1 MPDNGIDWGQL
12 GKSLIGQSDEQVL
25 DREKDIY
32 RNPGDKVKRTGI
44 EKIMDSIF
52 RGGSSAGLQSLS
64 EERYVQGLRDEF
76 RRDLAGIDAGVAKT
90 LNLPSVDQLDK
101 NDSIE
106 SLTKSVNDAT
116 RLQTARRTA
125 EATRDDTGKLQDL
138 ARVSDNPE
146 EILKGFAVGSEL
158 MCRLALV
165 SPMAIHKQGF
175 HPTAI
180 LGAFGAS
187 IGISKILKNNISQMT
202 SSLGIVGSMASGI
215 IEYLAEGTWTKRLHP
230 GWAGASGWKSAHFGK
245 SNFKGPRTVFDGKN
259 GIFNSFTDRK
269 IIPDFEKL
277 TNDLGSCWHTNNLAI
292 KPFACGTM
300 TQPFIDCAIKAR
312 DKIKD
317 LNEIK
322 SIICK
327 VGEGTVHRLWEPLS
341 EKRNPT
347 TPYSAKFSVP
357 FCIASGLF
365 FGKAGLSEFT
375 EKQIKDHDILN
386 LCSKI
391 SYEIDPENE
400 YPKNYSGDIKITLNN
415 SQVIQEI
422 QPGLRGGRLFPL
434 DKKEVEEKFLDNLK
448 FGNLNSSEINNVKK
462 FFETF
467 FKDPDFSLLY

>member
-1 MPDNGIDWGQL
+1 MSNKFDELGIAEFFSKWCFDL
-12 GKSLIGQSDEQVL
+12 EY
-25 DREKDIY
+25 KDIP
-32 RNPGDKVKRTGI
+32 NEVIDKIKLI
-44 EKIMDSIF
+44 FMDSLGLIF
-52 RGGSSAGLQSLS
+52 ASRNEDYIKAIKKSFTDSGNCTVPGHLEKLCPS
-64 EERYVQGLRDEF
+64 
-76 RRDLAGIDAGVAKT
+76 DAIV
-90 LNLPSVDQLDK
+90 LNG
-101 NDSIE
+101 
-106 SLTKSVNDAT
+106 
-116 RLQTARRTA
+116 TAIHG
-125 EATRDDTGKLQDL
+125 EDFDDTFEGTPVHVGSVMCSSLLTAAEYYELEPK
-138 ARVSDNPE
+138 
-146 EILKGFAVGSEL
+146 EILKGLAVGSEL

-187 IGISKILKNNISQMT
+187 IGISKILKNSVLQTT

-230 GWAGASGWKSAHFGK
+230 GWAGASGWKSAHLGK
-245 SNFKGPRTVFDGKN
+245 SNFRGPRTVFDGKN
-259 GIFNSFTDRK
+259 GIFNSFADRK
-269 IIPDFEKL
+269 IIPDFKKL

-357 FCIASGLF
+357 FCIAAGLF
-365 FGKAGLSEFT
+365 FGKAGLLEFT
-375 EKQIKDHDILN
+375 KKQIKNQDILN

-400 YPKNYSGDIKITLNN
+400 YPKNYSGEIKIILKN
-415 SQVIQEI
+415 SKVIQET

-434 DKKEVEEKFLDNLK
+434 HQKEVEEKFVDNLK
-448 FGNLNSSEINNVKK
+448 FSNLTSNEINNVKK
-462 FFETF
+462 FCETF
-467 FKDPDFSLLY
+467 FEKPDFSLLH